1 MRIYLTVKEFGGG
14 PKAFALFTLR
24 SERYHIFGKLEAFI
38 DTGSPETTLGVKDVR
53 TLHIPIKSLPSEA
66 ISYVGGS
73 TTRLHSLGNVTL
85 YFKDERNEPVK
96 LDFPKIFVAEPL
108 EHDEKT
114 LSIFSTI
121 PSMIGTD
128 FLLINGFSFY
138 FNPSKGIA
146 YFEKEE

>member
-1 MRIYLTVKEFGGG
+1 MRIYLTVKDFGGG

-24 SERYHIFGKLEAFI
+24 SERHHIFGKVEAFI
-38 DTGSPETTLGVKDVR
+38 DTGSPDTTLGIKDIKS
-53 TLHIPIKSLPSEA
+53 LHIPTKSLPSEA

-85 YFKDERNEPVK
+85 YFKDEENKPIK
-96 LDFPKIFVAEPL
+96 INLQKIFVAEPL
-108 EHDEKT
+108 EHGEKT
-114 LSIFSTI
+114 LNIFSTI

-138 FNPSKGIA
+138 FNPTKRIA
-146 YFEKEE
+146 YLEKEE

>member
-24 SERYHIFGKLEAFI
+24 SERHHVFGKLEAFM
-38 DTGSPETTLGVKDVR
+38 DTGSPDTTLGMKDIKS
-53 TLHIPIKSLPSEA
+53 LHIPVKSLHSKG

-85 YFKDERNEPVK
+85 YFKDENSEPVK
-96 LDFPKIFVAEPL
+96 IDLPDIYVSEPL

-114 LSIFSTI
+114 LNIFSTI

-128 FLLINGFSFY
+128 FLIINKFSFY
-138 FNPSKGIA
+138 FNPLKRIA
-146 YFEKEE
+146 YLEKE

>member
-1 MRIYLTVKEFGGG
+1 MRICLTVKDFGGG

-24 SERYHIFGKLEAFI
+24 SERHHIFGKIEAFV
-38 DTGSPETTLGVKDVR
+38 DTGSPDTTLGLKDIKS
-53 TLHIPIKSLPSEA
+53 LHIPIKSLPPKA

-85 YFKDERNEPVK
+85 YFKSEENKPVK
-96 LDFPKIFVAEPL
+96 IELPTIYVAEPL

-114 LSIFSTI
+114 LNIFSTI

-128 FLLINGFSFY
+128 FLMINKFSF
-138 FNPSKGIA
+138 FFDPSKRIA
-146 YFEKEE
+146 YLERE